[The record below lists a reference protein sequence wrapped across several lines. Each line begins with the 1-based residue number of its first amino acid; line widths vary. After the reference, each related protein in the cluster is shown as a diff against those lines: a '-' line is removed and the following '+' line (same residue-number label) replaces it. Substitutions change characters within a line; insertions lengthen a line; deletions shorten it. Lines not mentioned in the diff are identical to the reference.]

1 MGLWGF
7 LSVCVIGGIIFA
19 MYNSYLEH
27 QRELKKMELEAQ
39 NKNMAK
45 TTNSDN

>member
-19 MYNSYLEH
+19 MYNAYLEH
-27 QRELKKMELEAQ
+27 QREIKKLELEAQ
-39 NKNMAK
+39 NHQTKEVNK
-45 TTNSDN
+45 EN

>member
-19 MYNSYLEH
+19 MYTTYLEYKKAM
-27 QRELKKMELEAQ
+27 KKMDLEIHNA
-39 NKNMAK
+39 NEH
-45 TTNSDN
+45 TTDNG